1 MRVVRASGCGPVRG
15 PGVRGGGLW
24 AVVGAALLCLPRSA
38 VAAPAPTAAAA
49 APTAAAGAG
58 REGFAVQPF
67 ANLKGAGTLDHL
79 RYGLPALI
87 AERLGAAAPLR
98 FEGPPE
104 LFSRTPPPPTARWL
118 LSGSFDRVSDGK
130 LTITVQ
136 VHPTATPEE
145 VAASASSAGAK
156 DDAPTLAL
164 EAAIAALSE
173 TPGVRLPPE
182 TLALVGKAPFARDPY
197 AFVLYGR
204 GVGAF
209 QASKSLPARAE
220 RALAALTKAL
230 VVDPRVPETRR
241 YLALVH
247 LAAGRPGPARAALN
261 AALERRPDYASAL
274 RMLAGLDRAASL
286 PTARER
292 YARLLALDP
301 QDLEARRTHGDLL
314 AEAGLLTEAQ
324 RELETVLRAAPDDLR
339 VRRSLVLVLAARQA
353 GKELCTELEEVVR
366 LDPEN
371 IDARM
376 ELGAA
381 YLNVGR
387 AADAAQVYEEVL
399 RRRPRHPGA
408 LKLAADLARER
419 GELERASGYYAKL
432 RWLAPTD
439 PRPLF
444 LMATA
449 HAEAG
454 NLELAERLFAEA
466 ARFPGM
472 RADALSNLGALALK
486 RGEPRQAL
494 WYLQRAAKGAPA
506 KSNVR
511 YNHALALH
519 RVGRDGDALTE
530 LRAAEAADPADA
542 GVRFLAGVVAL
553 RLGLVNDAVASFREA
568 VRIDPRHEDA
578 RHNLTLLEPLAGAQE
593 RSLSFHNGDSP
604 DPPPPPETRP
614 ARKGR

>member
-1 MRVVRASGCGPVRG
+1 MRVLRASGCGPVSG
-15 PGVRGGGLW
+15 DGVRGGGFW
-24 AVVGAALLCLPRSA
+24 AAVGAALLCLPPSA
-38 VAAPAPTAAAA
+38 AAVPGATVPGAA
-49 APTAAAGAG
+49 APSG

-67 ANLKGAGTLDHL
+67 ANLKGAATLDHL

-87 AERLGAAAPLR
+87 AERLGGVAPLR

-104 LFSRTPPPPTARWL
+104 LFARTPPPPGARWL
-118 LSGSFDRVSDGK
+118 LSGSFDRLADGK

-136 VHPTATPEE
+136 VHPAATLDD
-145 VAASASSAGAK
+145 VAASASAAGAK
-156 DDAPTLAL
+156 DDAPTLVL
-164 EAAIAALSE
+164 EAAIAALNE
-173 TPGVRLPPE
+173 TPGMRLPPE

-204 GVGAF
+204 GVGAY
-209 QASKSLPARAE
+209 QASKSLPARTE
-220 RALAALTKAL
+220 RALAVLSKAL

-241 YLALVH
+241 YVALVH
-247 LAAGRPGPARAALN
+247 LAAGRPGQARAALN
-261 AALERRPDYASAL
+261 AALERRPDYTPAL

-286 PTARER
+286 PSARDR

-301 QDLEARRTHGDLL
+301 HDLEARRTYGDLL
-314 AEAGLLTEAQ
+314 AEAGQLTEAQ

-353 GKELCTELEEVVR
+353 GKELCAELEEVVK

-419 GELERASGYYAKL
+419 GELERASGYYTKL

-444 LMATA
+444 LMASA

-454 NLELAERLFAEA
+454 NLELAERLFNEA

-486 RGEPRQAL
+486 RGEPKQAL

-506 KSNVR
+506 RSSVR
-511 YNHALALH
+511 FNHALALH
-519 RVGRDGDALTE
+519 QVGRHGDALTE

-553 RLGLVNDAVASFREA
+553 RLGLVDDALASFREA
-568 VRIDPRHEDA
+568 VRIDPGHQDA
-578 RHNLTLLEPLAGAQE
+578 RHNLTLLEPLTGAQE

-604 DPPPPPETRP
+604 EPPPPPVTRRP
-614 ARKGR
+614 GSGR

>member
-1 MRVVRASGCGPVRG
+1 VVVCAVIG
-15 PGVRGGGLW
+15 W
-24 AVVGAALLCLPRSA
+24 AR
-38 VAAPAPTAAAA
+38 AAAA
-49 APTAAAGAG
+49 EPEAAPRSSTA
-58 REGFAVQPF
+58 REGFVVQPF
-67 ANLKGAGTLDHL
+67 VNTGAVPVLDYL
-79 RYGLPALI
+79 RFGLPALV
-87 AERLGAAAPLR
+87 AERLAAVAPLR

-104 LFSRTPPPPTARWL
+104 LFGRLPVASARWQVT
-118 LSGSFDRVSDGK
+118 GSFERMRDGK
-130 LTITVQ
+130 LAVTVQ
-136 VHPTATPEE
+136 IRPAATPEE
-145 VAASASSAGAK
+145 IAASASSAGLK
-156 DDAPTLAL
+156 EDAPTLVL

-182 TLALVGKAPFARDPY
+182 TLGLVGRAPFARDAY

-209 QASKSLPARAE
+209 QAANRSLIARTARALE
-220 RALAALTKAL
+220 ALSKAL
-230 VVDPRVPETRR
+230 RVDPKVPETRR

-247 LAAGRPGPARAALN
+247 TAAGKPALARASLN
-261 AALERRPDYASAL
+261 AALERRSDYPAAL
-274 RMLAGLDRAASL
+274 RMLAGLDRAAGL

-292 YARLLALDP
+292 YARLLELDP
-301 QDLEARRTHGDLL
+301 HDLESRRSYGEVLS
-314 AEAGLLTEAQ
+314 EAGMLSEAQ
-324 RELETVLRAAPDDLR
+324 RELEIVLRAAPDDLR

-353 GKELCTELEEVVR
+353 GKELCAELEEVVR

-381 YLNVGR
+381 YLNVSR
-387 AADAAQVYEEVL
+387 AAEAAQVYEEVL
-399 RRRPRHPGA
+399 RRRPRHTGA

-419 GELERASGYYAKL
+419 GELERASSYYSKL

-439 PRPLF
+439 PRPVF
-444 LMATA
+444 LMASA

-454 NLELAERLFAEA
+454 NLDLAERLFAEA

-506 KSNVR
+506 KPGVR

-519 RVGRDGDALTE
+519 RVGRDGDALSE

-553 RLGLVNDAVASFREA
+553 RLGLLDDAVASFSEA
-568 VRIDPRHEDA
+568 LRIDPTHQDA
-578 RHNLTLLEPLAGAQE
+578 RHNLTLLAPLAGGHE

-604 DPPPPPETRP
+604 PLAPPPPPPRTSRP
-614 ARKGR
+614 PR